1 MGKFINKREME
12 LVLFEEI
19 DNEITK
25 RNVDYLLKRYHNIRR
40 LAGSTTPK
48 ITSTYSIVPRSF
60 TGQTSDST
68 SKTVD
73 LKVQAQKQLK
83 EIEDA
88 LRCLSGDAKKRLYF
102 KYISDDSLYDYEI
115 YEKLN
120 LSKTTYYK
128 ELGEAQLEFAEA
140 YRKGELLAF
149 EIE

>member
-1 MGKFINKREME
+1 M
-12 LVLFEEI
+12 LFEEI

-25 RNVDYLLKRYHNIRR
+25 KNVDYLLNRYHSIRR
-40 LAGSTTPK
+40 LAGSYSPK
-48 ITSTYSIVPRSF
+48 ITATYSLVPRSF

-73 LKVQAQKQLK
+73 LRVQAQKQLK

-88 LRCLSGDAKKRLYF
+88 FDCISADAKRRLYF
-102 KYISDDSLYDYEI
+102 KYMSDDRIYDYQI
-115 YEKLN
+115 YEKQN
-120 LSKTTYYK
+120 ISKATYYR

-140 YRKGELLAF
+140 YKNGELMAF

>member
-1 MGKFINKREME
+1 M
-12 LVLFEEI
+12 LFEEI
-19 DNEITK
+19 DKEITK
-25 RNVDYLLKRYHNIRR
+25 KNVDYLLKRYHSIRR
-40 LAGSTTPK
+40 RAGSYSPK
-48 ITSTYSIVPRSF
+48 ITTTYSIIPRSF

-68 SKTVD
+68 SETVD
-73 LKVQAQKQLK
+73 LRVQAQRQLK

-102 KYISDDSLYDYEI
+102 KYISDDKLYDYEI

-120 LSKTTYYK
+120 VSKTTYYK